1 MSGSGADS
9 ESDLRGFLA
18 DKYVST
24 TDWNITGMGG
34 GWTGKMKIPDEAYDK
49 FLSLIYKH
57 IFIHNKTCTLLE
69 KHKPNSPILIDLDF
83 RYAGGGALMRK
94 FTEDQIREF
103 VAAYADAIARFI
115 GPLVT
120 ENAEG
125 EEVPMPLQFFVMV
138 KPGPE
143 SVKDKDYHK
152 DGVHIVCPTLTTTP
166 EIQYALRGYL
176 LQTRA
181 IERIFGSTG
190 IINDAQDVL
199 DLSVISR
206 NNWFLYG
213 ACKPDKCRYDVTAV
227 YAFTV
232 PEDARGPDD
241 AVTADELE
249 ELPLSWW
256 SPRKLVKLLSI
267 RRGHDEPTVLALRE
281 GAAEVEWAQLVE
293 RWGKGSNWATKPP
306 KRSVGVGAGEPARS
320 KADDMIQISGHSVRS
335 GNTSKDIEFAFKLVD
350 RCLDPEARCGEY
362 HDWIRTAIC
371 LKNISDTN
379 DSFLAWVDLTR
390 RTDPG
395 HKKSTMTDDQLRA
408 KWRLTPTGDGEKG
421 TLSMSSLRNWARR
434 DNYAVYK
441 ELEDLAFRELAMV
454 NDSGTHVSIA
464 EQACGMYKHEFRC
477 VPPKK
482 GASVAMMDWYQFPSD
497 GHTWKSLKSNM
508 RVRERL
514 SNDIRNVYIKADIDI
529 AQLSLNAQSEG
540 EKERLNKKR
549 EKLLKIETNLETT
562 GFKESVMKEISEKFY
577 TEDFLSRLN
586 QTTDL
591 VGFRNGILELRNKHA
606 DGTYHIH
613 FRPGNPGD
621 CISFQMGRGI
631 VGLSEFD
638 YMPYDPDH
646 PEPEHLEI
654 LEFFLKIYPEKDVRE
669 YCLTLYAACLEGN
682 NKEQK
687 FYIMVGKGGNGKSK
701 IIELNSKTF
710 GEYQDTLPATTI
722 TRKRADGGSANPELI
737 CIKNKR
743 YISIT
748 EPEAEEKINA
758 SLMKQFS
765 GDDVV
770 KARGLFQDQ
779 DQFIVTARIFMS
791 VNDMPP
797 IHAMDGGTWRRL
809 MVIPHISTFVEA
821 GKPTDPDA
829 HIYPRDNDLETK
841 IPHWR
846 PYYAGILAWYF
857 ENRYLR
863 TGLIPPAQVTRAS
876 DEYKA
881 ENDAFSGFVDEHLVR
896 EVGGEAAK
904 CAIWKRYTDWLKYNP
919 AKKKLT
925 RTVVYQKMQDMF
937 GAPIDDK
944 KYAGVR
950 LGEEGVDAV

>member
-120 ENAEG
+120 VNAEG

-306 KRSVGVGAGEPARS
+306 KRSVGVG
-320 KADDMIQISGHSVRS
+320 SG
-335 GNTSKDIEFAFKLVD
+335 
-350 RCLDPEARCGEY
+350 
-362 HDWIRTAIC
+362 
-371 LKNISDTN
+371 
-379 DSFLAWVDLTR
+379 
-390 RTDPG
+390 
-395 HKKSTMTDDQLRA
+395 
-408 KWRLTPTGDGEKG
+408 
-421 TLSMSSLRNWARR
+421 
-434 DNYAVYK
+434 
-441 ELEDLAFRELAMV
+441 
-454 NDSGTHVSIA
+454 
-464 EQACGMYKHEFRC
+464 
-477 VPPKK
+477 
-482 GASVAMMDWYQFPSD
+482 
-497 GHTWKSLKSNM
+497 
-508 RVRERL
+508 
-514 SNDIRNVYIKADIDI
+514 
-529 AQLSLNAQSEG
+529 
-540 EKERLNKKR
+540 
-549 EKLLKIETNLETT
+549 
-562 GFKESVMKEISEKFY
+562 
-577 TEDFLSRLN
+577 
-586 QTTDL
+586 
-591 VGFRNGILELRNKHA
+591 
-606 DGTYHIH
+606 
-613 FRPGNPGD
+613 
-621 CISFQMGRGI
+621 
-631 VGLSEFD
+631 
-638 YMPYDPDH
+638 
-646 PEPEHLEI
+646 
-654 LEFFLKIYPEKDVRE
+654 
-669 YCLTLYAACLEGN
+669 
-682 NKEQK
+682 
-687 FYIMVGKGGNGKSK
+687 
-701 IIELNSKTF
+701 
-710 GEYQDTLPATTI
+710 
-722 TRKRADGGSANPELI
+722 
-737 CIKNKR
+737 
-743 YISIT
+743 
-748 EPEAEEKINA
+748 
-758 SLMKQFS
+758 
-765 GDDVV
+765 
-770 KARGLFQDQ
+770 
-779 DQFIVTARIFMS
+779 
-791 VNDMPP
+791 
-797 IHAMDGGTWRRL
+797 
-809 MVIPHISTFVEA
+809 
-821 GKPTDPDA
+821 
-829 HIYPRDNDLETK
+829 
-841 IPHWR
+841 
-846 PYYAGILAWYF
+846 
-857 ENRYLR
+857 
-863 TGLIPPAQVTRAS
+863 
-876 DEYKA
+876 
-881 ENDAFSGFVDEHLVR
+881 
-896 EVGGEAAK
+896 
-904 CAIWKRYTDWLKYNP
+904 
-919 AKKKLT
+919 
-925 RTVVYQKMQDMF
+925 
-937 GAPIDDK
+937 
-944 KYAGVR
+944 
-950 LGEEGVDAV
+950 